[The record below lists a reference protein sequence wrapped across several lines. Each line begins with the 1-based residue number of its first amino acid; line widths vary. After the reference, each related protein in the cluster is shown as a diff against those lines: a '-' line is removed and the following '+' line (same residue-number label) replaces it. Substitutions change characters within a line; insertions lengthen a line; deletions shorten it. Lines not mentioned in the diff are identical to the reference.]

1 MIPAD
6 LFKALQTLVKDA
18 DLDALVYNVRDH
30 ELKGW
35 DGPQVTAVSS
45 ACVVIKKYASGKN
58 E

>member
-1 MIPAD
+1 MIPDD

-18 DLDALVYNVRDH
+18 DLDALVYNVRDP

-35 DGPQVTAVSS
+35 DGPQVTAVSA
-45 ACVVIKKYASGKN
+45 ACTVITKYVAGNN